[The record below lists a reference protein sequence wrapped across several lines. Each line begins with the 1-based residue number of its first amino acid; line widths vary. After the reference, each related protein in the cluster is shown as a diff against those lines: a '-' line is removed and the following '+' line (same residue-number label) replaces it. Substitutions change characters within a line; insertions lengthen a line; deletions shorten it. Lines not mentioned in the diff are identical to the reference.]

1 METTR
6 MVKRVSG
13 EMNMEFST
21 KPTDAQVKTGMAAI
35 VDGLSVSDF
44 ASLSVTPTLR
54 RLRGVGNYEWLR
66 RLASTYKVVYTI
78 NVPPGVQA
86 NSIVA
91 AVQSLSDANS
101 PANSAF
107 TQSLSSA
114 GITVGTITQVIAPR
128 TYTATISV
136 APQTVL
142 VTETV
147 TVTVTVAVVK
157 VEEKIL
163 PTPEP
168 VLVPV
173 PAPASAAKKE
183 EDSGLVGP
191 IVGTFLGT
199 LFLVFVVGGI
209 WHYANKPYDHHHNRE
224 ASSDEAEAEP
234 PKEGG
239 GVMQVDLE
247 SIFRQNVMREAAR
260 TQEDVRVELPTE

>member
-13 EMNMEFST
+13 EMNMEFSAR
-21 KPTDAQVKTGMAAI
+21 PTDAQVKTGMAAM

-54 RLRGVGNYEWLR
+54 RLRGVGNYAWLR
-66 RLASTYKVVYTI
+66 RLASTYKVVYTT

-91 AVQSLSDANS
+91 AVQSLSNANS
-101 PANSAF
+101 PANNAF

-136 APQTVL
+136 APQTIL

-147 TVTVTVAVVK
+147 TVTVTVVK
-157 VEEKIL
+157 VVEKI
-163 PTPEP
+163 PAMAEP

-173 PAPASAAKKE
+173 PAPAGAAKKE
-183 EDSGLVGP
+183 EDSNLVGP

-199 LFLVFVVGGI
+199 LLLVFGIGGC
-209 WHYANKPYDHHHNRE
+209 WYYANKPYDHHHNRE
-224 ASSDEAEAEP
+224 AASDEAESLEP

-247 SIFRQNVMREAAR
+247 SILRENVMREAAR
-260 TQEDVRVELPTE
+260 AQEDVRVELPTE